1 MSTAQVDELI
11 LGEAQISVDEL
22 KKITYTGDE
31 EIRKELLEVLK
42 MCGIPEEYA
51 PLFKYVMQE
60 HIRSIIKRKGLPEED
75 WLINALYN
83 IYIHITY
90 ITTTHFKQCT
100 FKTDPTTL
108 P

>member
-1 MSTAQVDELI
+1 MATAQIDKLL

-22 KKITYTGDE
+22 KKIAYTGDE

-60 HIRSIIKRKGLPEED
+60 HIRSIIKREGLPEEG
-75 WLINALYN
+75 WLIDALYKIFIHL
-83 IYIHITY
+83 IYIINKRFEMC
-90 ITTTHFKQCT
+90 IFKI
-100 FKTDPTTL
+100 DPTTV